1 MEIKNKVQSALPHI
15 IAIIIF
21 IVISFLYFYPVL
33 EGKVLRANDAMV
45 SVISSREITDYRETT
60 GKEALWTNTMFSGMP
75 AFLISTKYPGNLFKK
90 LDLALRV
97 FKMPV
102 SAIFISMLGFYLMLL
117 IFGVEPWLAIVG
129 SLAYGLS
136 SFFFQII
143 AAGHNTQAIALAYMA
158 PVIGGVYYSYRC
170 NVIVGA
176 LLTAVFLTLEIT
188 ANHLQITY
196 YTMICILI
204 FIITEFI
211 FSIREKQIMKFI
223 KTSLILIIPVILAVG
238 INFGSLYTTYEYG
251 KYSMRGRSELS
262 VDDKNQTTG
271 LDRDYITQWS
281 YGIGETMNLLIP
293 NFKGGSTAPFD
304 RDSETVRVLRQ
315 NNAAAAAGQVMK
327 YWGPQMSTEGP
338 HYLGA
343 VTIFLFIL
351 GLILIKSREKWWLLI
366 ATILAILLSWGK
378 HFMPFTNLFIDYFP
392 GYNKFRA
399 VTMILVI
406 AQFCVPLLGILA
418 IKDILSD
425 KIPDKKL
432 INGLKLATIITG
444 GIVLLVLLFPGIAGS
459 FLNDYENVYYP
470 DWLKSAIIT
479 DRISLLKTDAF
490 RSLALILLASAA
502 IFGFIYKKLKKQ
514 YFLIIIGALIVMDLW
529 VADKRYLN
537 SDRFEKPA
545 SIQKLLTPSI
555 ADKAIMED
563 PSYKRVLNLTASTFN
578 DNSPTSYFH
587 FSVGGYHGAK
597 LRRYQDLIDSTLYR
611 ECSLIASALFEKSA
625 SLEELTT
632 ILSVTKTL
640 NMLNAKY
647 IIYNPDAPPLENPNA
662 LGNAW
667 FVEKPVIVKD
677 ANEEIT
683 TFMNINPKN
692 EAVVNQGFNQ
702 QIGNSLYPVAEGE
715 NIWLT
720 SYQPN
725 ELIYKS
731 SSQSDKLAVFSEIY
745 YPAGWKCF
753 IDGNESEY
761 FRANYVLRGMIVP
774 AGEHEI
780 KFSFEPDSYYTGNK
794 VSLASSILLIL
805 LLAGSVVWKLKNN
818 ESK

>member
-1 MEIKNKVQSALPHI
+1 MEFKNKVQSALPHI
-15 IAIIIF
+15 IAIVIF
-21 IVISFLYFYPVL
+21 AVISFLYFYPVL
-33 EGKVLRANDAMV
+33 EGKVLRANDSMV
-45 SVISSREITDYRETT
+45 SVISSREIMDYREAT

-97 FKMPV
+97 FRMPV
-102 SAIFISMLGFYLMLL
+102 AAIFISMLGFYLLLL

-129 SLAYGLS
+129 SLAFGLS
-136 SFFFQII
+136 SFLFQII
-143 AAGHNTQAIALAYMA
+143 AAGHNTQAVALAYMA
-158 PVIGGVYYSYRC
+158 PVIGGVYYSYRRD
-170 NVIVGA
+170 VIAGA
-176 LLTAVFLTLEIT
+176 LFTAVFLTLEMT
-188 ANHLQITY
+188 ANHPQITY

-211 FSIREKQIMKFI
+211 FSVREKQIMKFI

-262 VDDKNQTTG
+262 VDNKNQTSG

-304 RDSETVRVLRQ
+304 RDSETVRALRQ
-315 NNAAAAAGQVMK
+315 NNAAAAANQVMK

-351 GLILIKSREKWWLLI
+351 GLILIKGREKWWLLI

-378 HFMPFTNLFIDYFP
+378 HFMPFTNLFIDFFP

-418 IKDILSD
+418 IKDIMSD
-425 KIPDKKL
+425 KISRKEL
-432 INGLKLATIITG
+432 INGLRLATIITG
-444 GIVLLVLLFPGIAGS
+444 GILLLVLIFPGIAGS
-459 FLNDYENVYYP
+459 FLNDYENAYP
-470 DWLKSAIIT
+470 AWLKSAMVA
-479 DRISLLKTDAF
+479 DRKGLLRTDAL
-490 RSLALILLASAA
+490 RSLILILLASAVL
-502 IFGFIYKKLKKQ
+502 FGVIYEKLKKQ
-514 YFLIIIGALIVMDLW
+514 YFLIIIGALIVIDLW
-529 VADKRYLN
+529 TADKRYLN

-563 PSYKRVLNLTASTFN
+563 PSHKRVLNLAASTFN

-611 ECSLIASALFEKSA
+611 ECSLLGSALEKA
-625 SLEELTT
+625 TSLDELAP

-640 NMLNAKY
+640 NMLNARY
-647 IIYNPDAPPLENPNA
+647 IIYSPDAPPLENSNA

-667 FVEKPVIVKD
+667 FVEKPVIVAD
-677 ANEEIT
+677 ANSEIT
-683 TFMNINPKN
+683 TFKTIDPKA
-692 EAVVNQGFNQ
+692 EAVVDQRFSE
-702 QIGNSLYPVAEGE
+702 QIGKDLYPIAEGE
-715 NIWLT
+715 SIWLD
-720 SYQPN
+720 SYKPD

-731 SSQSDKLAVFSEIY
+731 SVQNEKLAVFSEIY

-761 FRANYVLRGMIVP
+761 FRVNYVLRGMIVP

-780 KFSFEPDSYYTGNK
+780 KFSFEPDSYYTSNK

-805 LLAGSVVWKLKNN
+805 LLAGSVVWKLKN
-818 ESK
+818 K

>member
-1 MEIKNKVQSALPHI
+1 MKIYPNIKPLMPHLV
-15 IAIIIF
+15 AITLF
-21 IVISFLYFYPVL
+21 IVIPFAYFYPVL
-33 EGKVLRANDAMV
+33 EGKVMKANDSMV
-45 SVISSREITDYRETT
+45 SKISSKEITDFREKT
-60 GKEALWTNTMFSGMP
+60 GKEPLWTNSMFSGMP

-97 FKMPV
+97 FRMPV
-102 SAIFISMLGFYLMLL
+102 AAIFISMSGFYLLLL
-117 IFGVEPWLAIVG
+117 IFGVDPWLAIVG

-136 SFFFQII
+136 SFLFQII
-143 AAGHNTQAIALAYMA
+143 AAGHNTQAVALAYMA
-158 PVIGGVYYSYRC
+158 PVIGGVYYSYRRD
-170 NVIVGA
+170 VLTGA
-176 LLTAVFLTLEIT
+176 LFTAVFLTLEMT
-188 ANHLQITY
+188 ANHPQITY

-204 FIITEFI
+204 YIITEFI
-211 FSIREKQIMKFI
+211 FSVREKQIMKFI
-223 KTSLILIIPVILAVG
+223 KTSLVLIIPVILAIG

-262 VDDKNQTTG
+262 VENKNKTSG

-315 NNAAAAAGQVMK
+315 NNAAAAASQVMK

-351 GLILIKSREKWWLLI
+351 GLILIKGREKWWLLI

-378 HFMPFTNLFIDYFP
+378 HFMPFTNLFIDFFP

-425 KIPDKKL
+425 KISRKEL
-432 INGLKLATIITG
+432 INGLRLATIIIG
-444 GIVLLVLLFPGIAGS
+444 GILLIVLVFPGIAGS
-459 FLNDYENVYYP
+459 FLNDYENAYP
-470 DWLKSAIIT
+470 EWLTGAMVN
-479 DRISLLKTDAF
+479 DRISLLRTDTL
-490 RSLALILLASAA
+490 RSLILILIASAA
-502 IFGFIYKKLKKQ
+502 LFGVIYEKLKKK
-514 YFLIIIGALIVMDLW
+514 YFLIIIGALMVMDLW
-529 VADKRYLN
+529 TADKRYLN

-545 SIQKLLTPSI
+545 SIQKLFTPSI

-611 ECSLIASALFEKSA
+611 ECSLIGSALEKATSID
-625 SLEELTT
+625 ELDP

-640 NMLNAKY
+640 NMLNARY
-647 IIYNPDAPPLENPNA
+647 IIYNPDAPPLENINA

-667 FVEKPVIVKD
+667 FVEKPVIVAD
-677 ANEEIT
+677 ANSEIT
-683 TFMNINPKN
+683 TFKTIDPKT
-692 EAVVNQGFNQ
+692 EAVVDQRFRE
-702 QIGNSLYPVAEGE
+702 QIGKDQYPIAEGE
-715 NIWLT
+715 RIWLD
-720 SYQPN
+720 SYKPD
-725 ELIYKS
+725 ELLYKS
-731 SSQSDKLAVFSEIY
+731 LAQNEKLVVLSEIY

-753 IDGNESEY
+753 IDGKESDY
-761 FRANYVLRGMIVP
+761 FRVNYVLRGMIVP

-780 KFSFEPDSYYTGNK
+780 KFSFEPDSYYAGNK
-794 VSLASSILLIL
+794 VSLASSVLLIL
-805 LLAGSVVWKLKNN
+805 LLAGSVVWKLKKN
-818 ESK
+818 